1 MDQEKKSG
9 LFEEFPPVSTQQW
22 EAKIHEDLKGADYE
36 KKLVWQTLEGIKV
49 KPYYRAEHLE
59 DIGHTHALPDSFP
72 FVRGTKAKDNNWE
85 VRQDFDEEDLA
96 TANELARKALER
108 GAQAL
113 GLNAAMVTSAGE
125 LQTLLKDIDLSKA
138 AVHFLHTRN
147 YPHLLTFLTQVSQD
161 KNLKGSFNFDPLG
174 YLLMYGKY
182 YDSKEANVE
191 QAAELLKAAGESFP
205 LLKVITVNGQ
215 HYNNAGA
222 SIVQEL
228 AFMLSQ
234 GNEYLATLTDKG
246 FTVDQIAPRMQFNIS
261 IGSSYFL
268 EIAKL
273 RAIKL
278 LWAKI
283 VKQYAPEQPDAMKIF
298 LHAETSSWNKSI
310 YDPYVNML
318 RTTTE
323 AMAAAIGG
331 VDSMSVDPFD
341 STFKKPDHFSRR
353 IARNQQIILKEESY
367 FNKVVDPGAG
377 SYYIENL
384 TRSIAEA
391 AWALFL
397 ETEEKGGF
405 EKIVESNFIQQ
416 EIGNTCQKRDMEV
429 AMRKRVFV
437 GTNQY
442 PNAAERMLDK
452 LQPTARL
459 TDLGG
464 LRQYR
469 GTQAFEAL
477 RLAVENHERKGFDIP
492 KVFLFT
498 YGNLTMRKARA
509 SFSSNFFGVAGYQII
524 DNPGFK
530 TTDDGV
536 QAALDSGARIVVF
549 CSSDEEYADMAA
561 AAAKIKAQAP
571 HTIIVVAGNPKE
583 QMEQLDQ
590 AGVDHYIH
598 VRTNVL
604 DALTHFNNVMEIA

>member
-416 EIGNTCQKRDMEV
+416 EIENTCQKRDMEV